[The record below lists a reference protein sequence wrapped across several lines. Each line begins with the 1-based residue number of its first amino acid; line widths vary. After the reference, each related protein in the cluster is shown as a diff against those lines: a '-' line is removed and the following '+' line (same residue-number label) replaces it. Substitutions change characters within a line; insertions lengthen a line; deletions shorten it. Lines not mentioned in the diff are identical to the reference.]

1 MTAVQHILRVIEGDV
16 VKPCLEPTHILDNM
30 RNYCKG
36 IGLFR
41 DGAPKGVP
49 NNIKH
54 DIGAAIVETKG
65 STQKVS
71 FSAASKVTGFSR
83 RFLASCAEERR
94 LSLEDGVVNLA
105 LRERRS
111 DAFMIEYKEFIDAF
125 CHDTN
130 QFTRIDTNRTDGVQ
144 IINPFTGKKEAHR
157 RKTWAIPGDDEC
169 QRNFF
174 LESGYQAS
182 FEKYWSEKYP
192 GKPRPKVGPR
202 QWRLLRCGCVFQPTD
217 RTCVDYFSEQFHETT
232 MSLSSCLTMNAREL
246 LLLEKEC
253 SENGCPVCSPSW
265 DTFAPITAVMIG
277 RCDYFG
283 DFMYNE
289 ADHQTLNKSLTCD
302 FRCPLL
308 YCFADKSS
316 LME

>member
-16 VKPCLEPTHILDNM
+16 VKPCLAPTHILDNM

-41 DGAPKGVP
+41 DGAPKGVL

-71 FSAASKVTGFSR
+71 FSVASKVTGFSR

-144 IINPFTGKKEAHR
+144 IINPFTGKKETHR
-157 RKTWAIPGDDEC
+157 RKLGQYLEMMNANAIFFWKAATRPHL
-169 QRNFF
+169 RNIGAKSIQENRA
-174 LESGYQAS
+174 LKLVRDNRDYSGADAS
-182 FEKYWSEKYP
+182 FN
-192 GKPRPKVGPR
+192 
-202 QWRLLRCGCVFQPTD
+202 QQI
-217 RTCVDYFSEQFHETT
+217 
-232 MSLSSCLTMNAREL
+232 ARVL
-246 LLLEKEC
+246 IILANNFTKQQC
-253 SENGCPVCSPSW
+253 HS
-265 DTFAPITAVMIG
+265 AAVL
-277 RCDYFG
+277 
-283 DFMYNE
+283 
-289 ADHQTLNKSLTCD
+289 Q
-302 FRCPLL
+302 
-308 YCFADKSS
+308 
-316 LME
+316 